1 MGLLRTLAV
10 ILLVYFGIRLLFYW
24 LAPRLFAY
32 AARKAEN
39 HFREVFSQQHGQ
51 EYAPQPGNITIEKKT
66 KKKDKDREKVGEYIE
81 FEEIE

>member
-1 MGLLRTLAV
+1 MGLLRTLAI

-32 AARKAEN
+32 AARKAEDR
-39 HFREVFSQQHGQ
+39 FRDAFGQQNGEH
-51 EYAPQPGNITIEKKT
+51 YASQPGDITIEKKT
-66 KKKDKDREKVGEYIE
+66 NKKDKERQKVGEYIE